1 MLYFIW
7 CAKVGG
13 CSLQKEVMTMA
24 DYVTYEGLFLFVT
37 MLTGVV
43 ALIVAVY
50 DSHRRK

>member
-1 MLYFIW
+1 MR

-24 DYVTYEGLFLFVT
+24 AYVTYEGLFLFVT

-43 ALIVAVY
+43 ALTVSIFNT
-50 DSHRRK
+50 HRHK